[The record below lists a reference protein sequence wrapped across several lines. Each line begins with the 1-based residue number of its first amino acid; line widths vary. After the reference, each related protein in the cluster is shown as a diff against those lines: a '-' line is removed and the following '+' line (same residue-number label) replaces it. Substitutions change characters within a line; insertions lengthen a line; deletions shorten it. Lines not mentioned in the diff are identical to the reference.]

1 MESNTTTGNERTT
14 TGTSDPAGYNPT
26 GSAPQRAKQ
35 AAEKASDILGKGTE
49 AVNQAYTQATETL
62 NDTVQQAVTYGKQA
76 VSYGRENPGTAALIA
91 FGAGI
96 GLGILI
102 GSSLNS
108 RSKTTRI
115 INPIMGALTDIAAEI
130 FR

>member
-1 MESNTTTGNERTT
+1 MA
-14 TGTSDPAGYNPT
+14 GTSGTSEDSP
-26 GSAPQRAKQ
+26 SATAARQ
-35 AAEKASDILGKGTE
+35 ARQKANDVVDRGTQAVSD
-49 AVNQAYTQATETL
+49 AYTQAAETL

-76 VSYGRENPGTAALIA
+76 VSYGRENPGKATLLV

-96 GLGILI
+96 GIGILI

-115 INPIMGALTDIAAEI
+115 VSPIMTALTDIATEI

>member
-1 MESNTTTGNERTT
+1 M
-14 TGTSDPAGYNPT
+14 
-26 GSAPQRAKQ
+26 
-35 AAEKASDILGKGTE
+35 
-49 AVNQAYTQATETL
+49 
-62 NDTVQQAVTYGKQA
+62 QQAVSYGKQA
-76 VSYGRENPGTAALIA
+76 VTYGRENPGTAALIA

-108 RSKTTRI
+108 RSRTTRI

>member
-1 MESNTTTGNERTT
+1 MESKPLTGSEH
-14 TGTSDPAGYNPT
+14 GSGGPSDSTQYSPT
-26 GSAPQRAKQ
+26 GSAPQRARQ
-35 AAEKASDILGKGTE
+35 KASDILGKGTD

-62 NDTVQQAVTYGKQA
+62 NDTVQQAVEYGKQA
-76 VSYGRENPGTAALIA
+76 VTYGRENPGTAALIA

-96 GLGILI
+96 GIGILI

-108 RSKTTRI
+108 RSRTTRI
-115 INPIMGALTDIAAEI
+115 INPIMGALTDIAGQI

>member
-1 MESNTTTGNERTT
+1 MDSNPRIGDRQMA
-14 TGTSDPAGYNPT
+14 GTSGTSEDSP
-26 GSAPQRAKQ
+26 SATAARQ
-35 AAEKASDILGKGTE
+35 ARQKANDVVDRGTQAVSD
-49 AVNQAYTQATETL
+49 AYTQAAETL

-76 VSYGRENPGTAALIA
+76 VDYGRENPGTAALIA

-96 GLGILI
+96 GIGILI

-108 RSKTTRI
+108 RSRTNRI
-115 INPIMGALTDIAAEI
+115 INPIMGALTDIAGEI

>member
-1 MESNTTTGNERTT
+1 MDSNPRIGDRQMA
-14 TGTSDPAGYNPT
+14 GTSGTSEDSP
-26 GSAPQRAKQ
+26 SATAARQ
-35 AAEKASDILGKGTE
+35 ARQKANDVVDRGTQAVSD
-49 AVNQAYTQATETL
+49 AYTQAAETL

-76 VSYGRENPGTAALIA
+76 VSYGRENPGKATLLV

-96 GLGILI
+96 GIGILI

-115 INPIMGALTDIAAEI
+115 VSPIMTALTDIATEI